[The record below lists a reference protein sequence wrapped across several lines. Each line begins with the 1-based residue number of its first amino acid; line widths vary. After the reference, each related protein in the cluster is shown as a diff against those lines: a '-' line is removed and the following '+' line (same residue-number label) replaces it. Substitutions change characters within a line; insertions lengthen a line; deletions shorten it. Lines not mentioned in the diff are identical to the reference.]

1 MLVVIMSQM
10 VVLFLTVHANGTS
23 PPCRRIAPAWIC
35 DRLGYLDSTL
45 ALPGA
50 ARLDAAG
57 TSTRRDDLFDIPRQP
72 GVPPSVCRSCPLA
85 RLR

>member
-1 MLVVIMSQM
+1 MLVAIMSQM
-10 VVLFLTVHANGTS
+10 VVLFLIVHANGTS
-23 PPCRRIAPAWIC
+23 PPCRIIAPAWIC

-57 TSTRRDDLFDIPRQP
+57 NSTRRDDLFDIPRQP